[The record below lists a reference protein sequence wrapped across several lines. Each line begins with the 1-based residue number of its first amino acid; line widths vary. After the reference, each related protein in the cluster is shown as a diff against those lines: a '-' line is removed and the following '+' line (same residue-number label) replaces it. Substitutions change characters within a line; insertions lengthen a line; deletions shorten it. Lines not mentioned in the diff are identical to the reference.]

1 MRKRPWNCLKRVKTV
16 ILKATFS
23 IIGLENDHRKTI
35 TLTARLEFQNLIM
48 LKEIDFTP
56 VSRGISVFPVGIIS
70 ERSGKREENASA
82 SEKEVNLLIIFPFTL
97 LFYMCSFSSSFSLF
111 SFSPVHPIKTG
122 YA

>member
-82 SEKEVNLLIIFPFTL
+82 SEKSKFANYLSFHSGLLHVFLFFFFFLIFF
-97 LFYMCSFSSSFSLF
+97 F
-111 SFSPVHPIKTG
+111 PVHPIKTG